1 MPKARGTTI
10 TDAQRRAQNK
20 YEAKTYKTLG
30 CKLSKEKAQQF
41 IDLVEEKGLKVN
53 AVLTQLI
60 DEYTESNRGV

>member
-1 MPKARGTTI
+1 MPIARGTKI
-10 TDAQRRAQNK
+10 KDAQRRAQNK

-30 CKLSKEKAQQF
+30 CKLPKEKAQEF

-60 DEYTESNRGV
+60 DEYMKSNRGV